1 MVGTMTE
8 KPPARAGGKPRVRLH
23 VPPDHTPEDEAALV
37 AQVAAAIAESTG
49 PDSAD
54 VEVVKTEEVNVTGD
68 VAHRMHQGARWG
80 A

>member
-1 MVGTMTE
+1 MTD
-8 KPPARAGGKPRVRLH
+8 KPPARAGLKPRVRLH
-23 VPPDHTPEDEAALV
+23 VPPDHTPEEEAALV

-49 PDSAD
+49 PDSAQ